1 MSAITSNHSRV
12 FEKLIAAHREKVLL
26 ALAEGVTRKM
36 YHRLVGQLQG
46 LDDAL
51 KLSEE
56 ADFTLN
62 GDDIVN
68 R

>member
-1 MSAITSNHSRV
+1 MSQSHHAHLFKGLV
-12 FEKLIAAHREKVLL
+12 AEHREKVLL
-26 ALAEGVTRKM
+26 AMSGGVGRKM
-36 YHRLVGQLQG
+36 YQRLVGQLQG

-56 ADFTLN
+56 ADFKLN
-62 GDDIVN
+62 GDDVVN

>member
-1 MSAITSNHSRV
+1 MSAIQSHHARILEQLV
-12 FEKLIAAHREKVLL
+12 AKHREKLL
-26 ALAEGVTRKM
+26 RALAEGVTRKM

-51 KLSEE
+51 KLSDE